1 MYHQKYLKYKKKYFN
16 LKEQIGSAPLENLII
31 PNNVKIEYDNIKP
44 PHEIPMYYVMT
55 QIYLGLAPK
64 FVEPRNTPQDLK
76 KNVTT
81 SIHNNNCSQL
91 PNNNSYK
98 CTFNICDSTREFTI
112 TKKDFFLNTYHDC
125 FIKGCGD
132 NMTLLEHENLLVIF
146 SPVGVVVKNDSFL
159 KDEEESTINLLFKL
173 IDYIKERGKKQILL
187 CGHSNGFTSSVKL
200 SYILLILS
208 GKIRNFT
215 NVVGFTGRFA
225 RRLSVYRSNNFQSY
239 FKNIDIFVVGT
250 GGFPVLFSS
259 EVGFKEY
266 YELMNGR
273 YLHLVSGFSKN
284 YVEQEFSKSKND
296 IFNEVIKVKS
306 NIDDDKF
313 SNLKNKF
320 YFLKN
325 IKNIIEFA
333 NYRVSE
339 QVISDSEKMILKNL
353 FFRLILKIFDDHFF
367 NGRDDIIDFEKY
379 KDNLNYKL
387 ESLQRD
393 SKNNLQN
400 ESIKY
405 NIDFLNGIDIKH
417 YFPREEQIDYIKDS
431 VEKIKKNNNRIEIY
445 FEYSN
450 NILDSLIKLLDG
462 EIYRFGVLTNI
473 LTVFNKLT
481 EEFFNNNKNKISEI
495 TNLVDEY
502 YTSPIILIDNLSDS
516 ITKFKSNTIFRHHP
530 HLDYLEKI
538 NSDNFL
544 DSNISDIKISEDKT
558 LSNFKFYVYDYDY
571 KSDANY
577 EKSYC
582 YRDCFINKRHNNNDI
597 EFDANFLHNYEHYRN
612 ILSGYFLEQNEFI

>member
-31 PNNVKIEYDNIKP
+31 PNNVKIEYDNIEP
-44 PHEIPMYYVMT
+44 PHRIPMYYVMA

-64 FVEPRNTPQDLK
+64 FVEPRNTLQNPQQ
-76 KNVTT
+76 NVTT
-81 SIHNNNCSQL
+81 SIHKKNCNDLGS
-91 PNNNSYK
+91 NSFK
-98 CTFNICDSTREFTI
+98 CKFNICDSTREFI
-112 TKKDFFLNTYHDC
+112 VTKKDFFLNTYHDC

-132 NMTLLEHENLLVIF
+132 KMTLLEHENLLVIF

-208 GKIRNFT
+208 GKITNFT

-225 RRLSVYRSNNFQSY
+225 RRLSVYRSNNFQSHLE
-239 FKNIDIFVVGT
+239 NIDIFVVGT

-259 EVGFKEY
+259 EEGFKEY
-266 YELMNGR
+266 YELMKGR

-284 YVEQEFSKSKND
+284 YVEQEFSKSKNN
-296 IFNEVIKVKS
+296 IFNDVIKVKS
-306 NIDDDKF
+306 YIAGDKF
-313 SNLKNKF
+313 SNLKNKL
-320 YFLKN
+320 YFLRN
-325 IKNIIEFA
+325 IKNIIEYA
-333 NYRVSE
+333 NYRLSE

-367 NGRDDIIDFEKY
+367 NGKDDIIDFEKY

-405 NIDFLNGIDIKH
+405 NIDFLNGIDIIH
-417 YFPREEQIDYIKDS
+417 YFPREEQIGYIKEC

-462 EIYRFGVLTNI
+462 EIYRFGVLTKMI
-473 LTVFNKLT
+473 TVFNELT
-481 EEFFNNNKNKISEI
+481 EEVFNDDKNKIKEI

-502 YTSPIILIDNLSDS
+502 YSSPIILIDNLSDS

-544 DSNISDIKISEDKT
+544 DSNISDIKISEYNT

-597 EFDANFLHNYEHYRN
+597 EFDANFLHNYDHYRN
-612 ILSGYFLEQNEFI
+612 ILSGYFLEYNEFI